1 MGLEPLEPLA
11 RELRQLLAELSRV
24 TQLVEKSEV
33 GCCGLTLAQ
42 CHLLLVVAQG
52 KGGGTAPSDVATTL
66 GLDLST
72 VSRVADG
79 LVRQNLLVREVDPAD
94 RRRNLLF
101 PTAAGK
107 ELVRFINQGM
117 NTYARTV
124 LEQIPADKRFA
135 VLESLR
141 LLIAALRQAKGGCC
155 CE

>member
-1 MGLEPLEPLA
+1 MNSKPLEPLA
-11 RELRQLLAELSRV
+11 GELRQLLAELSRV
-24 TQLVEKSEV
+24 TQFVEKSEV

-42 CHLLLVVAQG
+42 CHLLLAVAQAE
-52 KGGGTAPSDVATTL
+52 GGGTAPSDVATTL

-107 ELVRFINQGM
+107 ELVRVINQGM

-124 LEQIPADKRFA
+124 LEEIPADKRSA
-135 VLESLR
+135 VLESLY
-141 LLIAALRQAKGGCC
+141 LLIAALRKVKGGCR